1 MHDHKISI
9 SISSAGGHHHN
20 FRADLDGSASG
31 GDALDNVNA
40 GGKGGKALSTS
51 TDGNHSHDV
60 SASIGNSGS
69 GQSHENRMP
78 YTVINRW
85 KRTA

>member
-1 MHDHKISI
+1 MHNHNISI
-9 SISSAGGHHHN
+9 SISSSGRHYHH
-20 FRADLDGSASG
+20 FRADNSGSASG
-31 GDALDNVNA
+31 GDALNNTNA
-40 GGKGGKALSTS
+40 GGKGGTYLSTS
-51 TDGNHSHDV
+51 ADGYHSHSV
-60 SASIGNSGS
+60 MASIGNSGG